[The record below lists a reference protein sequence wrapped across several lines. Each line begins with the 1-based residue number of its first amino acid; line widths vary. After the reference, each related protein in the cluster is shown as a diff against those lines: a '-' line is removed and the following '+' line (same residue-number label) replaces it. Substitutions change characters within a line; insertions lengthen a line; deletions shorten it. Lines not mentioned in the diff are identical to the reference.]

1 MTVPPASAAQANSAR
16 RRGWQRLGIAT
27 LWLSLIPLTI
37 WAVAALA
44 IDVRIAWLR
53 LPLAIAFPTAVLTVA
68 IILRG
73 RAAALLTAYGAW
85 AVVLAWWLGLA
96 PSNQR
101 DWRPDVTVL
110 PRAEL
115 DGDRLTIR
123 NVRYCQYRTETD
135 YDVRHE
141 DRTYDLSRLRSVD
154 LFLVY
159 WGSPLIGHTMVS
171 FGFDDGQ
178 FLCVSIETR
187 MERGETYSAL
197 RGFFRQFELTYVI
210 ADERDVVRLRT
221 NFRQGEEVHL
231 YRLAARPGKARQFL
245 LDYLRHANA
254 LADAPEWYNAAT
266 SNCTTNIRVHSEAA
280 AEREHPFDWRILFN
294 GRVDEL
300 LAQHHAFASPLP
312 VAELKQAGHINARA
326 RTAGEAAD
334 FSRRIRAGIP
344 GIAP

>member
-1 MTVPPASAAQANSAR
+1 MTAGMEDSASTRPARPAWAGRVAR
-16 RRGWQRLGIAT
+16 LALGLLLITLVAWAT
-27 LWLSLIPLTI
+27 
-37 WAVAALA
+37 AALYF
-44 IDVRIAWLR
+44 DCRIAWLR
-53 LPLAIAFPTAVLTVA
+53 LPLAVGFPLA
-68 IILRG
+68 ILGLALGVR
-73 RAAALLTAYGAW
+73 RRWAALGLAFGAW
-85 AVVLAWWLGLA
+85 AVVLAWWLSLA

-101 DWRPDVTVL
+101 DWRPDVAVL
-110 PRAEL
+110 PRAEI
-115 DGDRLTIR
+115 DGDRITLH
-123 NVRYCQYRTETD
+123 NVRYCRYRTETD

-141 DRTYDLSRLRSVD
+141 DRTYDLRRLRSVD

-159 WGSPLIGHTMVS
+159 WGSPWIGHTMVS

-178 FLCVSIETR
+178 YLCVSIETR
-187 MERGETYSAL
+187 MERGEAYSAL

-231 YRLAARPGKARQFL
+231 YRLVGRPDKARQFL

-254 LADAPEWYNAAT
+254 LSEAPEWYNAAT

-294 GRVDEL
+294 GRIDEL

-312 VAELKQAGHINARA
+312 AAALKQAGHINARA
-326 RTAGEAAD
+326 RAAGDAAD
-334 FSRRIRAGIP
+334 FSRRIREGIP